1 MIEVSIPGA
10 TSIALIMPCTLVG
23 CRNTRLRGQLETLCA
38 AYKYVQAAPKHRIGK
53 GKADA
58 TNPFGRK
65 SIGANPSDRAL
76 A

>member
-10 TSIALIMPCTLVG
+10 TSIALVMLCTLVG
-23 CRNTRLRGQLETLCA
+23 CRNTRLREQLETLCA
-38 AYKYVQAAPKHRIGK
+38 AFKHAQAAPKHCIGK

-58 TNPFGRK
+58 MNPFGRK